1 MTRHSACR
9 QLRPELE
16 RPQTPGARPSTDAGG
31 RRFDPDSY
39 LAVHQ
44 LATLAEL
51 RRPEDFFHRTLM
63 AVLLLKHLRVAGF
76 FGAVPE
82 EDCK

>member
-1 MTRHSACR
+1 MFL

-16 RPQTPGARPSTDAGG
+16 RVRAPGDRPSTDSAGSQY
-31 RRFDPDSY
+31 DPESY
-39 LAVHQ
+39 LSVHQ
-44 LATLAEL
+44 LVTLSEL
-51 RRPEDFFHRTLM
+51 RKPEDFFHRTLM

-82 EDCK
+82 EDCEL